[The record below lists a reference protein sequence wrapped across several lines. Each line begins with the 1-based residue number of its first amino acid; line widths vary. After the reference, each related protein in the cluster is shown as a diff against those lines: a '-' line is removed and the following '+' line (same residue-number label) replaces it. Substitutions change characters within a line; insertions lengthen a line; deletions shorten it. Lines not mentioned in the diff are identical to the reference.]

1 MSILFKNVMFMK
13 PCLLKKI
20 NYSIIK
26 KANLDKVLLFIL
38 IFLVFELRAQSSV
51 TEIDSTQT
59 NVFNRL
65 VKQGDFNGVIVQERK
80 LIQASKKIDYKKG
93 EIRGCINI
101 ANALNAMKR
110 TRESLKFLEIA
121 AVKLKKEEDDNELLA
136 YLHFVYG
143 KNYYTLELYER
154 SIKSFNIALE
164 FATKIKNRK
173 EREKRIYS
181 IYDWKRSSFE
191 FLGMMDSVYSTEHK
205 CMRSPMPMLYS
216 TIAERHYK
224 DHNIDSA
231 EYYVNKANNLLF
243 TKQISLE
250 GKANV
255 LRAFGRLNIE
265 KQNYG
270 KALDYLLNSLKI
282 TQKAKLKSRDLQSY
296 KLIAEAYKGLNK
308 LDKENEYL
316 LKYSKLNDSLQK
328 EMKAVVNTV
337 VEKMINE
344 QEENERRTHRN
355 LYYIIFTIVFISGI
369 IIYLIYNRYKTR
381 QKLKDA
387 LINQKVLESEELKR
401 KLDNTSEELTLL
413 AINSDPSFMNRF
425 KEVYPEF
432 YNNLTSKYQNL
443 TLNDMRL
450 CAFIKLNFSNK
461 EIAEYD
467 HISLRTVESK
477 KYRLRKKLNL
487 SGDIDFN
494 KWVMEH

>member
-1 MSILFKNVMFMK
+1 MFMK
-13 PCLLKKI
+13 PCLFKKI

-26 KANLDKVLLFIL
+26 KANLEKVLLFIL
-38 IFLVFELRAQSSV
+38 LFLVFEFRAQSSV
-51 TEIDSTQT
+51 TEIDSMQT
-59 NVFNRL
+59 TVFIRL
-65 VKQGDFNGVIVQERK
+65 VKEGDFNGVIVQERK
-80 LIQASKKIDYKKG
+80 FIEASKKIDYKKG

-110 TRESLKFLEIA
+110 NQESLKFLEIA
-121 AVKLKKEEDDNELLA
+121 AVKLKKDDDDELLA
-136 YLHFVYG
+136 YLHYVYG
-143 KNYYTLELYER
+143 KNYYSLELYER

-164 FATKIKNRK
+164 FAEKIKNRK

-205 CMRSPMPMLYS
+205 CMRSPMPMLYI

-243 TKQISLE
+243 TKQIPLE
-250 GKANV
+250 GKANI

-265 KQNYG
+265 KRNYG
-270 KALDYLLNSLKI
+270 KALDYLLSSLKI
-282 TQKAKLKSRDLQSY
+282 TQKAKLRSRDLESY

-308 LDKENEYL
+308 LDMENEYL
-316 LKYSKLNDSLQK
+316 SKYSNLNDSLQR
-328 EMKAVVNTV
+328 ETKAVVNTV
-337 VEKMINE
+337 IEKMLTE
-344 QEENERRTHRN
+344 QEENEKRTHRN
-355 LYYIIFTIVFISGI
+355 LYYIILTIVFISCI
-369 IIYLIYNRYKTR
+369 VIYLIYNRYKTR
-381 QKLKDA
+381 QKLRDT

-401 KLDNTSEELTLL
+401 KLDNTYEELMHL
-413 AINSDPSFMNRF
+413 AIHSDPSFMNRF
-425 KEVYPEF
+425 KELYPEF
-432 YNNLTSKYQNL
+432 YDNLTSKYQNL
-443 TLNDMRL
+443 TLNDMKL

-494 KWVMEH
+494 KWVIEH

>member
-1 MSILFKNVMFMK
+1 M
-13 PCLLKKI
+13 
-20 NYSIIK
+20 
-26 KANLDKVLLFIL
+26 
-38 IFLVFELRAQSSV
+38 
-51 TEIDSTQT
+51 
-59 NVFNRL
+59 
-65 VKQGDFNGVIVQERK
+65 VKEGDFNGVIVQERK
-80 LIQASKKIDYKKG
+80 FIEASKKIDYKKG

-101 ANALNAMKR
+101 ASILNAMKR
-110 TRESLKFLEIA
+110 NQESLKFLEIA

-136 YLHFVYG
+136 YLHYTYG
-143 KNYYTLELYER
+143 KNYYSLALYER

-164 FATKIKNRK
+164 FAEKIKNRK

-205 CMRSPMPMLYS
+205 CMRSPMPMLYI

-231 EYYVNKANNLLF
+231 EYYVNKANDLLF
-243 TKQISLE
+243 TKQIPLE

-265 KQNYG
+265 KRNYG
-270 KALDYLLNSLKI
+270 KALEYLLSSLKI
-282 TQKAKLKSRDLQSY
+282 TQKAKLRSRDLESY
-296 KLIAEAYKGLNK
+296 KLIAEAYKGLNN

-316 LKYSKLNDSLQK
+316 SKYSKLNDSLQK
-328 EMKAVVNTV
+328 ETKAVVNTV
-337 VEKMINE
+337 IEKMLTE
-344 QEENERRTHRN
+344 QEENEKRTHRN
-355 LYYIIFTIVFISGI
+355 LYYIIFTIIFISAI
-369 IIYLIYNRYKTR
+369 VIYLIYKRYKTR

-387 LINQKVLESEELKR
+387 VIDQKVLESEELKR
-401 KLDNTSEELTLL
+401 KLDNRYEELIHL
-413 AINSDPSFMNRF
+413 AIHSDPSFINRF
-425 KEVYPEF
+425 KELYPEF
-432 YNNLTSKYQNL
+432 YDNLTSKYQNL
-443 TLNDMRL
+443 TLNDLKL

-467 HISLRTVESK
+467 HISVRTVESK

>member
-1 MSILFKNVMFMK
+1 MK
-13 PCLLKKI
+13 QYLLKKI

-26 KANLDKVLLFIL
+26 KANLDKRLLFIL
-38 IFLVFELRAQSSV
+38 LFWGFEFKAQSSV
-51 TEIDSTQT
+51 TEIDTMQT
-59 NVFNRL
+59 KVFNKL
-65 VKQGDFNGVIVQERK
+65 VKEGDFNGVIVQERK
-80 LIQASKKIDYKKG
+80 FIEESKKRDYKKG

-101 ANALNAMKR
+101 ANVLNAMKR
-110 TRESLKFLEIA
+110 NRESLKFLEIA
-121 AVKLKKEEDDNELLA
+121 TVKLKNDDDDNELQA
-136 YLHFVYG
+136 YLHYVYG
-143 KNYYTLELYER
+143 KNYYSLELYER

-164 FATKIKNRK
+164 FAEKIKNKK

-205 CMRSPMPMLYS
+205 CMRSPMPMLYI

-243 TKQISLE
+243 TKQIPLE

-265 KQNYG
+265 KRNYA
-270 KALDYLLNSLKI
+270 KALDYLLSSLEI
-282 TQKAKLKSRDLQSY
+282 TQKAKLRNRDLESY
-296 KLIAEAYKGLNK
+296 KLIAKAYKGLDN
-308 LDKENEYL
+308 LGMENEYL
-316 LKYSKLNDSLQK
+316 SKYSNLNDSLQR
-328 EMKAVVNTV
+328 ETKAVVNTV
-337 VEKMINE
+337 IEKMLTE
-344 QEENERRTHRN
+344 QEENERRTHRK
-355 LYYIIFTIVFISGI
+355 LYYIIFTIISISGI
-369 IIYLIYNRYKTR
+369 VIYLIYNRYKTR
-381 QKLKDA
+381 QKLKDT

-401 KLDNTSEELTLL
+401 KLDNTYEELIHL
-413 AINSDPSFMNRF
+413 AVHSDPSFMNRF
-425 KEVYPEF
+425 KELYPEF
-432 YNNLTSKYQNL
+432 YDNLTSKYESL
-443 TLNDMRL
+443 TLNDMKL

>member
-1 MSILFKNVMFMK
+1 MK

-26 KANLDKVLLFIL
+26 RANLILLFIL
-38 IFLVFELRAQSSV
+38 LFFVFEFKAQSNV
-51 TEIDSTQT
+51 IEIDSVQT
-59 NVFNRL
+59 KAFSKM
-65 VKQGDFNGVIVQERK
+65 VKEGDFNGVIVQERK
-80 LIQASKKIDYKKG
+80 FIEASKKIDYKKG

-101 ANALNAMKR
+101 ASILNAMKR
-110 TRESLKFLEIA
+110 NQESLKFLEIA

-136 YLHFVYG
+136 YLHYTYG
-143 KNYYTLELYER
+143 KNYYSLALYER

-164 FATKIKNRK
+164 FAEKIKNRK

-205 CMRSPMPMLYS
+205 CMRSPMPMLYI

-231 EYYVNKANNLLF
+231 EYYVNKANDLLF
-243 TKQISLE
+243 TKQIPLE

-265 KQNYG
+265 KRNYG
-270 KALDYLLNSLKI
+270 KALEYLLSSLKI
-282 TQKAKLKSRDLQSY
+282 TQKAKLRSRDLESY
-296 KLIAEAYKGLNK
+296 KLIAEAYKGLNN

-316 LKYSKLNDSLQK
+316 SKYSKLNDSLQK
-328 EMKAVVNTV
+328 ETKAVVNTV
-337 VEKMINE
+337 IEKMLTE
-344 QEENERRTHRN
+344 QEENEKRTHRN
-355 LYYIIFTIVFISGI
+355 LYYIIFTIIFISAI
-369 IIYLIYNRYKTR
+369 VIYLIYKRYKTR

-387 LINQKVLESEELKR
+387 VIDQKVLESEELKR
-401 KLDNTSEELTLL
+401 KLDNRYEELIHL
-413 AINSDPSFMNRF
+413 AIHSDPSFINRF
-425 KEVYPEF
+425 KELYPEF
-432 YNNLTSKYQNL
+432 YDNLTSKYQNL
-443 TLNDMRL
+443 TLNDLKL

-467 HISLRTVESK
+467 HISVRTVESK

>member
-1 MSILFKNVMFMK
+1 MK
-13 PCLLKKI
+13 QYLLKKI
-20 NYSIIK
+20 NYSTIK
-26 KANLDKVLLFIL
+26 KANLDKVLFFIL
-38 IFLVFELRAQSSV
+38 LLLVFELKAQSSV
-51 TEIDSTQT
+51 TEIDSMQI
-59 NVFNRL
+59 NVFSEL
-65 VKQGDFNGVIVQERK
+65 VKEGDYNGVIVQERK
-80 LIQASKKIDYKKG
+80 CIEASKRINYKKG
-93 EIRGCINI
+93 KIRGCINI
-101 ANALNAMKR
+101 ANVLNAMKR
-110 TRESLKFLEIA
+110 NQESLKFLEIA
-121 AVKLKKEEDDNELLA
+121 AIKLKKNEDDELLA
-136 YLHFVYG
+136 YLHYTYG
-143 KNYYTLELYER
+143 KNYYSLGLYER

-164 FATKIKNRK
+164 FAEKIKNRK

-191 FLGMMDSVYSTEHK
+191 FLGMMDSVYSIEHK
-205 CMRSPMPMLYS
+205 CMRSPMPMLYI

-231 EYYVNKANNLLF
+231 EYYINKANDLLF

-265 KQNYG
+265 KRNYG
-270 KALDYLLNSLKI
+270 EALDYLLNSLKI
-282 TQKAKLKSRDLQSY
+282 TQKTKLRSRDLESY
-296 KLIAEAYKGLNK
+296 KLIAEAYKGLNN

-316 LKYSKLNDSLQK
+316 SKYSKLNDSLQK
-328 EMKAVVNTV
+328 EAKAVVNTV
-337 VEKMINE
+337 IEKMLTE
-344 QEENERRTHRN
+344 QEENEKRTHRN
-355 LYYIIFTIVFISGI
+355 LYYILFTIVFISGI
-369 IIYLIYNRYKTR
+369 VIYLIYTRYKTR

-401 KLDNTSEELTLL
+401 KLDSTYEELTHL

-425 KEVYPEF
+425 KELYPEF
-432 YNNLTSKYQNL
+432 YNTLTSKYQNL

-494 KWVMEH
+494 KWVLEH

>member
-1 MSILFKNVMFMK
+1 MQT
-13 PCLLKKI
+13 
-20 NYSIIK
+20 
-26 KANLDKVLLFIL
+26 KVF
-38 IFLVFELRAQSSV
+38 SKM
-51 TEIDSTQT
+51 
-59 NVFNRL
+59 
-65 VKQGDFNGVIVQERK
+65 VKEGDFNGVIVQERK
-80 LIQASKKIDYKKG
+80 FIEASKKIDYKKG

-101 ANALNAMKR
+101 ASVLNAMKR
-110 TRESLKFLEIA
+110 NQESLKFLEIA

-136 YLHFVYG
+136 YLHYTYG
-143 KNYYTLELYER
+143 KNYYSLALYER

-164 FATKIKNRK
+164 FAEKIKNRK

-205 CMRSPMPMLYS
+205 CMRSPMPMLYI

-231 EYYVNKANNLLF
+231 EYYVNKANDLLF
-243 TKQISLE
+243 TKQIPLE

-265 KQNYG
+265 KRNYR
-270 KALDYLLNSLKI
+270 KALEYLLSSLKI
-282 TQKAKLKSRDLQSY
+282 TQKAKLRSRDLESY
-296 KLIAEAYKGLNK
+296 KLIAEAYKGLNN

-316 LKYSKLNDSLQK
+316 SKYSKLNDSLQK
-328 EMKAVVNTV
+328 ETKAVVNTV
-337 VEKMINE
+337 IEKMLTE
-344 QEENERRTHRN
+344 QEENEKRTHRN
-355 LYYIIFTIVFISGI
+355 LYYIIFTIIFISAI
-369 IIYLIYNRYKTR
+369 VIYLIYKRYKTR

-387 LINQKVLESEELKR
+387 VIDQKVLESEELKR
-401 KLDNTSEELTLL
+401 KLDNRYEELIHL
-413 AINSDPSFMNRF
+413 AIHSDPSFINRF
-425 KEVYPEF
+425 KELYPEF
-432 YNNLTSKYQNL
+432 YDNLTSKYQNL
-443 TLNDMRL
+443 TLNDVKL

-467 HISLRTVESK
+467 HISVRTVESK